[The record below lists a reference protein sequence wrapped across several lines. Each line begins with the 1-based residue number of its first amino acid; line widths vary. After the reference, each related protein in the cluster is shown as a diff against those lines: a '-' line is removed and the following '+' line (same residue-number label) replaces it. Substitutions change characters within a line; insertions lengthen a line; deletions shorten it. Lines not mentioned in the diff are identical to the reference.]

1 MCDVVVSN
9 TWAPQGT
16 VQSPFMFT
24 LYTSDFQC
32 NSESCHLQKLSDVT
46 IVNGRVK
53 GEQESEY
60 RELSGNFVEWLG
72 KNHLLLNVSNTKR
85 AGG

>member
-1 MCDVVVSN
+1 MG
-9 TWAPQGT
+9 TTGT

-32 NSESCHLQKLSDVT
+32 NSESCHLQKFSDVT

-53 GEQESEY
+53 GEQESES
-60 RELSGNFVEWLG
+60 RELSGNFVEWSG
-72 KNHLLLNVSNTKR
+72 KSHLLNVSKTKR

>member
-32 NSESCHLQKLSDVT
+32 NSELCRLQKFSYIT
-46 IVNGRVK
+46 IVTGRIK

-60 RELSGNFVEWLG
+60 RELSGNFVERSG
-72 KNHLLLNVSNTKR
+72 KNHLLLNVGKTKR